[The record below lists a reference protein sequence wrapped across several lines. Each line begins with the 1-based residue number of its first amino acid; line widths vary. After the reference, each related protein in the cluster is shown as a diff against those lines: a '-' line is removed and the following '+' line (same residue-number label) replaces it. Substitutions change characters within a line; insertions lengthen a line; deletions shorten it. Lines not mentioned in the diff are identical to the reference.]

1 MRNKKEYIFKELPRC
16 KQELLILDML
26 ESAREDLINNDIPE
40 AINDRLECLK
50 VDLYIDEEII
60 RDIYKSKIEIRD
72 YVAKYMKEEEDYE
85 DEEKC
90 EEMINKITEIIEEA
104 MDTFLN
110 DVYLVMVIED
120 SFIEDTDTKYTIE
133 GKVA

>member
-1 MRNKKEYIFKELPRC
+1 MRNKKEYIFKELPRF

>member
-1 MRNKKEYIFKELPRC
+1 
-16 KQELLILDML
+16 ML

-60 RDIYKSKIEIRD
+60 RDIYKNKIEIRD